1 MENHFDEPPDLWI
14 FCEMDGR
21 PSKRMLSKQFQSG
34 DHRISNR
41 AGVEIAAE
49 VREPGL
55 GRVEAMILD
64 LSLTGFRMRCM
75 TRLTGEKPIFMR
87 LPSFNAIES
96 HICWVE
102 GDFYG
107 CEFVQGLYPAVF
119 DHIVSKYPTL
129 KRTG

>member
-1 MENHFDEPPDLWI
+1 MTAKPNE
-14 FCEMDGR
+14 
-21 PSKRMLSKQFQSG
+21 RMLSKHFRRG
-34 DHRISNR
+34 DHRISTR
-41 AGVEIAAE
+41 AGVEILAE

-75 TRLTGEKPIFMR
+75 TRLTGEKPIFMK
-87 LPSFNAIES
+87 LPLFNALES
-96 HICWVE
+96 YICWAE

-107 CEFVQGLYPAVF
+107 AEFVQGLHPAVF

-129 KRTG
+129 KQTG

>member
-1 MENHFDEPPDLWI
+1 MNSK
-14 FCEMDGR
+14 
-21 PSKRMLSKQFQSG
+21 PSERMLSKHFRSG
-34 DHRISNR
+34 DHRISTR

-75 TRLTGEKPIFMR
+75 TRLNVEKPIFMK
-87 LPSFNAIES
+87 LPMFHAIES

-102 GDFYG
+102 QDFYG
-107 CEFVQGLYPAVF
+107 CEFIQGLHPAVF
-119 DHIVSKYPTL
+119 DHIAAKYPTL
-129 KRTG
+129 KQIG

>member
-1 MENHFDEPPDLWI
+1 MSGKPTE
-14 FCEMDGR
+14 
-21 PSKRMLSKQFQSG
+21 RMLSKHFRSG
-34 DHRISNR
+34 DHRISTR
-41 AGVEIAAE
+41 AGVEIAAA

-75 TRLTGEKPIFMR
+75 TRLTGEKPIFMK
-87 LPSFNAIES
+87 LPLFHPIES
-96 HICWVE
+96 HICWIE

-107 CEFVQGLYPAVF
+107 CEFVQGLHPAVF

-129 KRTG
+129 KQTG